1 MHSSSAKLP
10 SIVASATWL
19 ARLNPFAAPS
29 ASLAQAVINRFGN
42 LERIERAD

>member
-29 ASLAQAVINRFGN
+29 ASLAQAVVNRPDN
-42 LERIERAD
+42 LASIERAD